1 MMMKNVASYN
11 NLALSKFV
19 NLDTF
24 ILNYE
29 QQIWITMSR
38 CGIVHLIVI
47 QRQLDATKNHMAWT
61 AATGWMGGLCPGP

>member
-1 MMMKNVASYN
+1 MKNVASYN

-47 QRQLDATKNHMAWT
+47 QR
-61 AATGWMGGLCPGP
+61 

>member
-1 MMMKNVASYN
+1 MNQS
-11 NLALSKFV
+11 LSKFV

-29 QQIWITMSR
+29 QQIWVTMSH

-47 QRQLDATKNHMAWT
+47 QR
-61 AATGWMGGLCPGP
+61 